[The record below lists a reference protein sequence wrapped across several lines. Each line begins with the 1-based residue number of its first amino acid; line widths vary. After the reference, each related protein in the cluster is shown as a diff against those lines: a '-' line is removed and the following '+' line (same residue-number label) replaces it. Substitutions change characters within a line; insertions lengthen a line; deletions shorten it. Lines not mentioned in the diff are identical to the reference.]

1 MRGLNLEFF
10 LKREIYL
17 RENLILFFQ
26 QQSWVTEALFPALS
40 SVPPEEEDKH
50 FTSLSDWNTE
60 AKIEK

>member
-17 RENLILFFQ
+17 RENLIFFFQ